1 MGVRI
6 HLFRDKECSRRTTI
20 SMEDYLYGLLA
31 LHLGYMPDSRE
42 ARKTVTEWLQDKLF
56 EKHYYDVGRFRI
68 SQFLKQ
74 LVIFELVGEKL
85 YREYMDWN
93 LKDER

>member
-85 YREYMDWN
+85 YREYTDWN